1 MPLSDYAHHNEEARR
16 IWWEEEGR
24 HDQDPIE
31 HDDMLQQ
38 DSEFM
43 AMAAFYEEHCEDS
56 NEEILKMLCDADYRR
71 RWPKAANA
79 LATILTDR
87 SFPC

>member
-1 MPLSDYAHHNEEARR
+1 MPISDYSHHNEEAFR

-43 AMAAFYEEHCEDS
+43 AMASFYEEHYED
-56 NEEILKMLCDADYRR
+56 NDEQIIATLCDADYRM
-71 RWPKAANA
+71 RWPKAAKA

-87 SFPC
+87 GFSC